1 MNFKIMGK
9 IIGKIMIL
17 EGFLMIP
24 SLIVSFIYHED
35 LKHIISFII
44 PIIILIV
51 IGFLF
56 QLIKPK
62 SKAIYQKEG
71 FAIVSIVWIVMTFFG
86 ALPFVINGDIP
97 NFVDALFETMS
108 GFTTTGASVIK
119 DVTVLK
125 HSSLFWR
132 SFTHWIGGMGVL
144 VFILIFIPE
153 SSDGSLLYL
162 LKAESPG
169 PQVGKLASKMKVT
182 TRILYLIYLG
192 LSVLE
197 VILLLLDKPLVIE
210 GVCSKSDHLFNCLLT
225 TFGSAGTG
233 GFGFLPNSMEYMS
246 NYSQYVIATFLIIFG
261 VNFSLYYLILIGK
274 VKEVFKSEELKAYL
288 LLIILA
294 IFIICLNMHSRFST
308 FEECFRHVY
317 FQVASIMTT
326 TGYTT
331 TNFAKWAEL
340 SKFVIIVL
348 MICGAMAGST
358 GGGMKISRIVIATK
372 GVGHNIKK
380 LIKPR
385 HVVKSRFEGKHLE
398 QSTIHDVFG
407 FLTMYVFILIVVVGI
422 LSFDP
427 INGKRIVISENN
439 QINNVNEMK
448 IEEIEEI
455 NNDISN
461 NTQIVTHGFLSNFTA
476 TISCLS
482 NIGPGLEAVG
492 PYSSFA
498 EYSLFSKV
506 ILTITML
513 IGRLE
518 ILPVLI
524 LFSPKTWKK

>member
-294 IFIICLNMHSRFST
+294 IFIICLNMHSRF
-308 FEECFRHVY
+308 
-317 FQVASIMTT
+317 
-326 TGYTT
+326 
-331 TNFAKWAEL
+331 
-340 SKFVIIVL
+340 
-348 MICGAMAGST
+348 
-358 GGGMKISRIVIATK
+358 
-372 GVGHNIKK
+372 
-380 LIKPR
+380 
-385 HVVKSRFEGKHLE
+385 
-398 QSTIHDVFG
+398 
-407 FLTMYVFILIVVVGI
+407 
-422 LSFDP
+422 
-427 INGKRIVISENN
+427 
-439 QINNVNEMK
+439 
-448 IEEIEEI
+448 
-455 NNDISN
+455 
-461 NTQIVTHGFLSNFTA
+461 
-476 TISCLS
+476 
-482 NIGPGLEAVG
+482 
-492 PYSSFA
+492 
-498 EYSLFSKV
+498 
-506 ILTITML
+506 
-513 IGRLE
+513 
-518 ILPVLI
+518 
-524 LFSPKTWKK
+524 